1 RHRQPAGRRDRDLP
15 ARQHSLGALS
25 MKPTRNAGEQAAT
38 RLQTSIPGGAANNP
52 GGSDRGEI
60 E

>member
-1 RHRQPAGRRDRDLP
+1 
-15 ARQHSLGALS
+15 